1 MATYNH
7 FYDLPVYQKCRS
19 FRENVSPINI
29 YIKYLK
35 SAKEVINN
43 K

>member
-19 FRENVSPINI
+19 FRKHVSEIVKTTFP
-29 YIKYLK
+29 KSEEFRLK
-35 SAKEVINN
+35 A
-43 K
+43 